1 MRYSSKTQRK
11 QKTSNEGW
19 PTKGGV
25 EPRSMW
31 GVQSGFAA
39 SKSGKDNVSK
49 LTGGLLE
56 QILDRDNL
64 NTAFQRVKSN
74 KGSHGVDGMEA
85 DELLSYLKQQGE
97 TIRQAIR
104 EGNYIPAP
112 VRRVEIPKPDG
123 GGVRKLGIPTVLD
136 RMIQQAI
143 AQTLTPIFDPGFS
156 ESSYGFRPGRS
167 AKDAIIKA
175 KTYIE
180 MGYRWVV
187 DIDLKR
193 YFDTVNHD
201 KLMYLV
207 AKKVAD
213 KRVLKLIRL
222 YLESGV
228 MINGVVIDT
237 EDGCPQGGPLSPILS
252 NIMLDEL
259 DKELEK
265 RGHKFCRY
273 ADDCNIYVKSRRAG
287 ERVMASITRF
297 LEEKLKLK
305 VNQQKSA
312 VGRPWKLKFL
322 GFSFYTH
329 KNGIGIRVHEKSV
342 ARFKGKVREILSRSN
357 GKSTRQRLELLK
369 QCLTGWINYF
379 GLADMKALANTLDE
393 WIRRRLRMCIWKQW
407 RKIKTR
413 HNNLVKLGIED
424 GQAWQFAN
432 TRKGYWRIS
441 NSPILKLSLTNEY
454 LAKLGLISLSQRYL
468 LSHKS

>member
-1 MRYSSKTQRK
+1 MRYSTEMRRK
-11 QKTSNEGW
+11 QKTSMEGW

-31 GVQSGFAA
+31 GVRSGFAA
-39 SKSGKDNVSK
+39 SKNGKDNGNKS
-49 LTGGLLE
+49 TGGLLE
-56 QILDRDNL
+56 KILDRDNL
-64 NTAFQRVKSN
+64 NTAFKKVKSN

-85 DELLSYLKQQGE
+85 DELLPYLKQHGG
-97 TIRQAIR
+97 TIRQAIL

-123 GGVRKLGIPTVLD
+123 GLRLLGIPTVLD

-143 AQTLTPIFDPGFS
+143 AQILTPIFEPGFS

-175 KTYIE
+175 KSYIE

-187 DIDLKR
+187 DIDLMR

-207 AKKVAD
+207 AQKVTD

-237 EDGCPQGGPLSPILS
+237 EDGCQQGGPLSPLLS

-273 ADDCNIYVKSRRAG
+273 ADDGNIYVKSRRAG
-287 ERVMASITRF
+287 ERVMANITVF

-305 VNQQKSA
+305 VNPKKSA
-312 VGRPWKLKFL
+312 VDRPWRRKFL
-322 GFSFYTH
+322 GFSFYTR
-329 KNGIGIRVHEKSV
+329 KGGIGIRVHEKSV
-342 ARFKGKVREILSRSN
+342 VKFKGKVREILSRSN
-357 GKSTRQRLELLK
+357 GKSIKQRLERVK
-369 QCLTGWINYF
+369 QCLIGWINYF
-379 GLADMKALANTLDE
+379 GLADMKKLANTLDE

-413 HNNLVKLGIED
+413 HHNLVKLGIE
-424 GQAWQFAN
+424 GRQAWQFAN

-441 NSPILKLSLTNEY
+441 NSQILKLSLTNEY

-468 LSHKS
+468 LSR

>member
-1 MRYSSKTQRK
+1 MRYSTKARRK
-11 QKTSNEGW
+11 QKTSKEGW
-19 PTKGGV
+19 PIKGGV
-25 EPRSMW
+25 EPRSIW
-31 GVQSGFAA
+31 GVRSGFTA
-39 SKSGKDNVSK
+39 SENGQDNGSK

-56 QILDRDNL
+56 KILERDNL
-64 NTAFQRVKSN
+64 NTAFKKVKSN
-74 KGSHGVDGMEA
+74 KGSHGVDGMEV
-85 DELLSYLKQQGE
+85 DELLPYLKQHGE
-97 TIRQAIR
+97 TIRQAIL

-112 VRRVEIPKPDG
+112 VWRVEIPKPDG
-123 GGVRKLGIPTVLD
+123 GLRQLGIPAVLD

-143 AQTLTPIFDPGFS
+143 AQILTPIFEPGFS

-167 AKDAIIKA
+167 AKDAVIKA
-175 KTYIE
+175 RTYIE

-187 DIDLKR
+187 DIDLMR

-207 AKKVAD
+207 AKKVSD

-237 EDGCPQGGPLSPILS
+237 EDGCPQGGPLSPLLS

-273 ADDCNIYVKSRRAG
+273 ADDGNIYVKSKRAG
-287 ERVMASITRF
+287 ERVMTSITAF

-305 VNQQKSA
+305 VNPTKSA
-312 VGRPWKLKFL
+312 VDRPWRRKFL
-322 GFSFYTH
+322 GFLFYTC
-329 KNGIGIRVHEKSV
+329 KGGIGIRVQEKSI
-342 ARFKGKVREILSRSN
+342 ARFKGKVKEILSRSS
-357 GKSTRQRLELLK
+357 GKSIEQTLERLK

-379 GLADMKALANTLDE
+379 GLADMKKLANTLDE

-424 GQAWQFAN
+424 RQAWQFAN

-441 NSPILKLSLTNEY
+441 NSQILNLSLTNEY

-468 LSHKS
+468 LNR